1 MIERGVENPPEADH
15 WIREDGKVLT
25 EVAWRWI
32 SRVFANY
39 PKVQTFSVTIN
50 PTAVSANTTS
60 NQTFTVTGLTTN
72 DRVVVNKPTHTAG
85 IIVGNAY
92 CSAANTL
99 AITFGNLTAGSI
111 DPPSEI
117 YRVVSI
123 RL

>member
-1 MIERGVENPPEADH
+1 MIEKGLPKPPEADH
-15 WIREDGKVLT
+15 WIEGETPRLT
-25 EVAWRWI
+25 NVAWRWI

-85 IIVGNAY
+85 LVLGNAY